1 MNESR
6 FSYVLPISMLWY
18 SRFSF
23 SNLRSANSCMF
34 SYDNQQSISLFLAL
48 YDIQPVY
55 TVNVRYVYTQV
66 LAIGKKILSQINEIN
81 HG

>member
-1 MNESR
+1 
-6 FSYVLPISMLWY
+6 
-18 SRFSF
+18 
-23 SNLRSANSCMF
+23 MF

-48 YDIQPVY
+48 YDFQPVY

-66 LAIGKKILSQINEIN
+66 LAISKKILSQINEIN